1 MNYLIPTGDTSQI
14 MVKFYLADQYIPT
27 SLSVGIVTSYITHA
41 GAPRIITTNVSQIIS
56 LRRFCT

>member
-1 MNYLIPTGDTSQI
+1 MSTGDTSQI

-41 GAPRIITTNVSQIIS
+41 GAPRIITTNVSNYCS
-56 LRRFCT
+56 LGKLAQ